1 MPSSQDKKPLR
12 QIAAEKLNGPNANPS
27 QLGDPIS
34 LKSETNQDSPSNVEY
49 TPEGAEV
56 SPSPSSSSANK
67 STSSSNNA
75 NHGRAKAYGVPR
87 NDPAGSGSG
96 GKAATSSGGGGRGNP
111 RTSSGKRVPLEGD
124 PTSMER
130 EQVVDDAKGVREEE
144 NGPVGR
150 GSGSGRG
157 RGGSKL

>member
-1 MPSSQDKKPLR
+1 MAPQVKKPLR
-12 QIAAEKLNGPNANPS
+12 QIAAEKLYGPNANPS

-34 LKSETNQDSPSNVEY
+34 LKSETSQDSPQNVEY

-56 SPSPSSSSANK
+56 SPSKKSSAN
-67 STSSSNNA
+67 SNA
-75 NHGRAKAYGVPR
+75 NHNRTKAYGVPR
-87 NDPAGSGSG
+87 NDPAGG
-96 GKAATSSGGGGRGNP
+96 GKAATSSSGWGNP

-130 EQVVDDAKGVREEE
+130 EMVVDDGRTVREEE

-150 GSGSGRG
+150 GWRGS
-157 RGGSKL
+157 SKL

>member
-12 QIAAEKLNGPNANPS
+12 QLAAEKLNGPDANPS

-34 LKSETNQDSPSNVEY
+34 LKSETNQDSPNNVEY

-56 SPSPSSSSANK
+56 SPS
-67 STSSSNNA
+67 SSSNNKSLSKSDH
-75 NHGRAKAYGVPR
+75 NRTQAYGTPR
-87 NDPAGSGSG
+87 NDPAG
-96 GKAATSSGGGGRGNP
+96 GKAATSSGGWGGNP

-130 EQVVDDAKGVREEE
+130 EQVVSDGRRVREEE

-150 GSGSGRG
+150 GR
-157 RGGSKL
+157 RGSKL